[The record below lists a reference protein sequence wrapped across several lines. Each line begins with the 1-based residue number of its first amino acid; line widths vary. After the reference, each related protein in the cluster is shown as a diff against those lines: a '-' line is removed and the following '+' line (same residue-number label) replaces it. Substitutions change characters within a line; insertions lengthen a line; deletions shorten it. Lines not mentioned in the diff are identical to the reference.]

1 MASVD
6 VMVPGQAGP
15 AVVRMAGEFDLA
27 NADDLRVKLQE
38 LDRGRAVVLDLA
50 ETSFI
55 DSSILAVFAELVR
68 RGIPL
73 TVENARPIVAKV
85 LVVSGIGTLVA

>member
-1 MASVD
+1 MASVEVAAD
-6 VMVPGQAGP
+6 GRTGP
-15 AVVRMAGEFDLA
+15 TVVRMAGEFDLA

-55 DSSILAVFAELVR
+55 DSSVLAVFAELVR

-73 TVENARPIVAKV
+73 TVENAQPIVATV
-85 LVVSGIGTLVA
+85 LRVSGIGTLVA